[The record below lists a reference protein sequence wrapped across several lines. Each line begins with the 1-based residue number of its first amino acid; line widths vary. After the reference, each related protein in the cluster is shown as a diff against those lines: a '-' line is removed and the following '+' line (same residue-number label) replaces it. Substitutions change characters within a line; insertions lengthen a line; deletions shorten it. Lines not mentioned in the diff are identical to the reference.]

1 MSLAAAPRPVPPP
14 SAPPLAPE
22 PLWPLYAL
30 LVAAL
35 SITIGLM
42 WDISWHRSIG
52 RDTFWSPPHLLEQ
65 IAALIAGLGCG
76 WLVLRTTFAGTA
88 EARARGVRFWGFVGP
103 LGAWVAIWGTLM
115 MITSAPFDDWWHD
128 AYGLDVKILSPP
140 HMVLALGMG
149 GIQVGAMLMAL
160 ARQNRA
166 EPAAARRLGRIYLA
180 TAAVML
186 TMHATTLI
194 ERASFP
200 NQMRSSPFS
209 VFTAFAIPAFL
220 VALARPA
227 LARVRWPATTI
238 AALYM
243 GITLVVIWV
252 LQASPAQP
260 RLAPIFNPIDRMVP
274 PPFPL
279 LLIAPAALIDVL
291 LRRVRDHDWW
301 LAPVIGVAF
310 VATLLV
316 VQWLF
321 ADFLLSPAA
330 RNPFFGADRWDYN
343 IQVGAWRYEYW
354 QPEDPARFLRGLGK
368 AVLLA
373 TVSARI
379 GLWWGRGMARVQR

>member
-1 MSLAAAPRPVPPP
+1 MSLAAAPRPAAPQ

-22 PLWPLYAL
+22 PRWPLYAL

-35 SITIGLM
+35 SITVGLM

-65 IAALIAGLGCG
+65 VAALIAGLGCG
-76 WLVLRTTFAGTA
+76 WLVLRTTFAGTP

-149 GIQVGAMLMAL
+149 GIQVGAMLMAV

-166 EPAAARRLGRIYLA
+166 SAAEARRLSLIYVA
-180 TAAVML
+180 TASVML
-186 TMHATTLI
+186 TMHVTTLI
-194 ERASFP
+194 ERAAFP
-200 NQMRSSPFS
+200 NQMRSSPFY
-209 VFTAFAIPAFL
+209 VFTGLAIPAFL
-220 VALARPA
+220 TALARPA
-227 LARVRWPATTI
+227 LPRLRWPATTI

-243 GITLVVIWV
+243 AITMVMIW
-252 LQASPAQP
+252 LLEASPAQP

-279 LLIAPAALIDVL
+279 LLVVPALAIDVL
-291 LRRVRDHDWW
+291 LRRVRNHDWR
-301 LAPVIGVAF
+301 LAPLIGVAF
-310 VATLLV
+310 VGALLAA
-316 VQWLF
+316 QWPF
-321 ADFLLSPAA
+321 SDFLLSPAA
-330 RNPFFGADRWDYN
+330 RNAVFAADRWDYN
-343 IQVGAWRYEYW
+343 LRVGPWRYEYW
-354 QPEDPARFLRGLGK
+354 QPQTPAQLARGLGL

-379 GLWWGRGMARVQR
+379 GLWWGRGMTRVQR